1 MKANLETTAS
11 VNTTRETKTNSGP
24 EKLPYFSYCRREEN
38 MKSKSV
44 YWRTRGKQELVA
56 DIMPR
61 ILQLSI
67 RPAKYKNTEY
77 KSSPKGTVS

>member
-1 MKANLETTAS
+1 VKANLETTAS

-44 YWRTRGKQELVA
+44 Y
-56 DIMPR
+56 
-61 ILQLSI
+61 
-67 RPAKYKNTEY
+67 
-77 KSSPKGTVS
+77 